1 MKILL
6 VDDEKEFTD
15 QLSERLKLRNY
26 NVSAVYSGE
35 AAVEEIGRVPFDVVI
50 LDVSMPGMDG
60 IETLRQIKKIRPL
73 TEVILLTG
81 HATFETA
88 VTGLKT
94 GANDYLMK
102 PANPGELIQKLE
114 EAYERRKLQTE
125 KLQVGKSSQGLPS

>member
-35 AAVEEIGRVPFDVVI
+35 AAVEEIGRVAFDVVI

-60 IETLRQIKKIRPL
+60 IETLRQIKKVRPL

-88 VTGLKT
+88 VTGLKI

-125 KLQVGKSSQGLPS
+125 KLKVGKSSNLRS